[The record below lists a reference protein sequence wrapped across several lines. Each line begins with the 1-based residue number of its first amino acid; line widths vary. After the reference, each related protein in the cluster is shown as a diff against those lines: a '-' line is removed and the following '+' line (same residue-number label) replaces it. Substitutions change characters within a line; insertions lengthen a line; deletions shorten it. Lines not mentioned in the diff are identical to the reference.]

1 MNIRT
6 LIKKSIQVLDFVT
19 KAIPAPKFD
28 VLFIVDFPGDD
39 KLIAQQFTGYKVKT
53 IYYTNKKIVSTAFWA
68 RRSKLIY
75 VDNMNIVVSSLNNL
89 PATVIQ
95 YWHATSAVKKFGL
108 ITVDDTKNRAQRIRE
123 YQNYDLFAVN
133 SKHMENCF
141 RDAFNISEEQMYKV
155 GAVQSNQ
162 LFTGSPVKLDGD
174 YIVYVPTFRH
184 NAIYNEGAIEF
195 IKNFS
200 SNDYQLIYSL
210 HPKVKATINNPNATC
225 ISGDQIRSYFKQA
238 SLIIS
243 DYSSLLIDASLIN
256 DKVVM
261 YGYDINEY
269 RKQPGL
275 YIDDSNF
282 WGYFTYSQ
290 HELEQY
296 IKGGNYKRH
305 HIDEIK
311 DVYFTYDGDKS
322 EGAIAKIGLDLL
334 FLN

>member
-6 LIKKSIQVLDFVT
+6 LIKKSIQVFDFIT
-19 KAIPAPKFD
+19 KWIPATNFD
-28 VLFIVDFPGDD
+28 VLFIVDFSGDNQ
-39 KLIAQQFTGYKVKT
+39 LIEKQFTGYKVKT
-53 IYYTNKKIVSTAFWA
+53 IYYTNKKVIKTAFWA
-68 RRSKLIY
+68 RRSQLIY
-75 VDNMNIVVSSLNNL
+75 VDNMNIVVSSLNKL

-108 ITVDDTKNRAQRIRE
+108 ITVDDTKMRAQRIKE

-133 SKHMENCF
+133 SRHMENCF
-141 RDAFNISEEQMYKV
+141 RDAFNISDKQMRKV

-162 LFTGSPVKLDGD
+162 LFIESEAKSDID

-184 NAIYNEGAIEF
+184 DPIYNEGAIEF
-195 IKNFS
+195 INNFS

-225 ISGDQIRSYFKQA
+225 VAGDQIRSYFKQA

-296 IKGGNYKRH
+296 IKLGNYKRH
-305 HIDEIK
+305 HTADIK
-311 DVYFTYDGDKS
+311 DIYFTYDGDKS
-322 EGAIAKIGLDLL
+322 ELAIAEIGLDLL
-334 FLN
+334 SLN